1 MLFLVT
7 IIGLL
12 RDLAGTKRPESSSEY
27 SAFDRARYLDWKRW
41 KRDRRSYIRLVT
53 GAQLASLANSR
64 YSRIGG
70 SYRVRFS
77 SYGGGLRALQINA
90 KRGSCQTEPSQVDSS
105 DSGALSLSLSLSL
118 SFSIQVSGIISK
130 WQNYFTPLFENFL
143 QGMDAADSNS
153 CTNIPS

>member
-7 IIGLL
+7 IIGIL
-12 RDLAGTKRPESSSEY
+12 RDRASTKRPEFSSEY
-27 SAFDRARYLDWKRW
+27 STFDRARYLGWKRR

-64 YSRIGG
+64 CSRIGG

-77 SYGGGLRALQINA
+77 SYGGGLQALQVNA

-105 DSGALSLSLSLSL
+105 DSGALSLSLSFSL
-118 SFSIQVSGIISK
+118 QVAGIISK
-130 WQNYFTPLFENFL
+130 WQNYFTSLFENFL
-143 QGMDAADSNS
+143 QGMDAAADSNS
-153 CTNIPS
+153 ARCTNIPS